1 MPTRFLSRFHDRS
14 HRPDPGHD
22 ITIDGRASRLYN
34 RLVPL
39 VLRGFYRHVADE
51 AASLVPPGG
60 TVLDAGTGP
69 GTLLVQLAKRR
80 PDLRLTGIDLSGDM
94 VALAERN
101 LRAAGHGDRAE
112 VRQADVADL
121 PFPDASFDLVV
132 STFSMHHWAAIT
144 PAVTELARVL
154 RPGGTLWIY
163 DLRTMSG
170 ETLPVGE
177 VLGGQPLRRTIPRIG
192 RFPGRPLARW
202 TAVRPATTAPADR
215 S

>member
-1 MPTRFLSRFHDRS
+1 MPNRFLARFHDRA
-14 HRPDPGHD
+14 HRPDPGRD

-39 VLRGFYRHVADE
+39 LMRGFFRHVADE
-51 AASLVPPGG
+51 AAAVVPPGG
-60 TVLDAGTGP
+60 TMLDAGTGP
-69 GTLLVQLAKRR
+69 GALLVQLANRR

-101 LRAAGHGDRAE
+101 ARAAGHGERVE
-112 VRQADVADL
+112 VRRADVAAL

-132 STFSMHHWAAIT
+132 STFSMHHWAGIT
-144 PAVTELARVL
+144 ASVAELARVL
-154 RPGGTLWIY
+154 RPGGQLWIY

-170 ETLPVGE
+170 DTLEVGE
-177 VLGGQPLRRTIPRIG
+177 VLGGEPLRRTIPRIG
-192 RFPGRPLARW
+192 RLPGRPFARW
-202 TAVRPATTAPADR
+202 TAIRPPATAPADR